1 MPSLGT
7 FDLVFL
13 LLLIVVYISFSL
25 GYRRGLLQGN
35 LEGRI
40 DKVLDLKEKSL
51 LLGQCNLC
59 WNMQDSSETTAKNGT
74 IMRDKHSCRGL

>member
-40 DKVLDLKEKSL
+40 DKVLDLKEKAYYWDNVPYV
-51 LLGQCNLC
+51 GICRIR
-59 WNMQDSSETTAKNGT
+59 AKPRRK
-74 IMRDKHSCRGL
+74 MVQ